1 MNLNDVDI
9 SPIIIL
15 EEAEALHSLE
25 QVHQLQVMLTQSLV
39 QAIAVLRKVVI
50 QIMVLILIMI
60 LN

>member
-50 QIMVLILIMI
+50 QIMVLILIM
-60 LN
+60 LSN

>member
-1 MNLNDVDI
+1 MNLNGVDI

-25 QVHQLQVMLTQSLV
+25 QVHQLQVMFTQSLV
-39 QAIAVLRKVVI
+39 QEIAALRKLVI